1 MRRFV
6 LTVATAASLGMTG
19 GPASADVRAGV
30 EAYKRGD
37 YAAALAEW
45 RPLAERGD
53 PDAQFNLAQA
63 YRLGRGVP
71 ASMTTAIDLYKKA
84 ATQNHVEAGGLLG
97 LTLFQNGKRAE
108 AMPWLDKA
116 ARGGDAA
123 AQYLYG
129 TALFNGDL
137 VTADPVRAYA
147 LMTQAA
153 AQGFTPARSALAEMD
168 KHTPLAARQQ
178 GTAMARAAASAP
190 TAAAQPVRTAS
201 NAPTPRPSTPVTTR
215 DDGPPSRPTRVAAVT
230 ARPTPVAR
238 PAPVA
243 PRAAPAPAPATRMS
257 GWKVQLGAFAQPASA
272 NALFASLKGRVGALS
287 NAQPILVRAGAV
299 TRLQAGPFAS
309 RAAAT
314 AACAA
319 VKSATGQACFPVA
332 P

>member
-6 LTVATAASLGMTG
+6 LTAAGAAFLACAS
-19 GPASADVRAGV
+19 GPAMADVKAGV
-30 EAYKRGD
+30 DAYKRGD
-37 YAAALAEW
+37 YAAALAQW

-71 ASMTTAIDLYKKA
+71 ASLPTAIELYRKA
-84 ATQNHVEAGGLLG
+84 ATQDHVEAGGLLG
-97 LTLFQNGKRAE
+97 LTLFQNGKRKE

-129 TALFNGDL
+129 TSLFNGEL
-137 VTADPVRAYA
+137 VAADPVRAYA

-153 AQGFTPARSALAEMD
+153 AQGFTPARAALAEMD
-168 KHTPLAARQQ
+168 KHTPLAQRQQ
-178 GTAMARAAASAP
+178 GVAMARAAENTGP
-190 TAAAQPVRTAS
+190 AARPVRTAN
-201 NAPTPRPSTPVTTR
+201 NASPSRANPPRAKAPVAAAR
-215 DDGPPSRPTRVAAVT
+215 DEGPPSRPARVAGVTASPAPVDARAAAAVT
-230 ARPTPVAR
+230 TARV
-238 PAPVA
+238 
-243 PRAAPAPAPATRMS
+243 S

-272 NALFASLKGRVGALS
+272 TALFASLKGRVGALS
-287 NAQPILVRAGAV
+287 DAQPILVRAGAV
-299 TRLQAGPFAS
+299 TRLQAGPFPS

-314 AACAA
+314 SACAA
-319 VKSATGQACFPVA
+319 VKAAGQACFPVA